1 MINCPKCNKSMGELG
16 TSDFSTE
23 HVLGRG
29 ESEPIKIICFIKIKY
44 ICRFCNIKVEITRT
58 KYYYPKENE

>member
-1 MINCPKCNKSMGELG
+1 MGELG